1 MPQTR
6 VLTCPRCESH
16 IRISVRN
23 DGEIA
28 VLDSEEADPPEEL
41 REL

>member
-6 VLTCPRCESH
+6 VLTCPRCESR
-16 IRISVRN
+16 IRISVRD
-23 DGEIA
+23 DGKVA
-28 VLDSEEADPPEEL
+28 VLDSERADPLEEL

>member
-16 IRISVRN
+16 IRISVRD

-28 VLDSEEADPPEEL
+28 VLDSEELDPLEDLE
-41 REL
+41 RV